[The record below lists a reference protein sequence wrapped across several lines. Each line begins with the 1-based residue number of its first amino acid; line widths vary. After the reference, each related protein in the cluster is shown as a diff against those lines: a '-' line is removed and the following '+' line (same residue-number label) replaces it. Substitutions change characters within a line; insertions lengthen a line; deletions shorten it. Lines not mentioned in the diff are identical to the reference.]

1 MKKKKLF
8 ILLCILTA
16 VVVGALPLYAQDRG
30 GTLIYGEYGA
40 PIRLVP
46 ILANDS
52 ISTRLIELIY
62 GSLVYFDPDG
72 EIKGDLAESWELS
85 QDMKTVTFRLRS
97 DVTWHRVP
105 GENIHHAFSADDV
118 IKTYQIMMN
127 PKTLTSLQSRYN
139 FISSVRK
146 VNSYT
151 VEFKLK
157 KPLLNVMGKF
167 SFKIVPAFMLEGYSF
182 LRGDEELMIYKHPIG
197 TGPYCFVSQEGSS
210 SEVVLQAY
218 EDYHH
223 GEPNIDRIIMRPFA
237 DQNIITQTLL
247 YGGIDLQ
254 TRVPPRDIS
263 EIQGDS
269 QFELA
274 PYSTLSYSFI
284 GYNLRNPVLAIKEVR
299 RAISYAINRQEMLDS
314 FFEGK
319 GQLISGPFAPGSWA
333 YNLDIEPIPYRTETA
348 KRLLDQAGFTET
360 TKNGIRKRGS
370 YTLEFKMVVPISK
383 ENETTKRVI
392 LAFQNYLKNVGIQ
405 INIEWLEWKV
415 WTENVFVKHD
425 FDLIYA
431 DWLFDDSFDISS
443 LFHSREIGPGR
454 NNFGAYKNPEVD
466 ALLDETRTT
475 LDIEKKR
482 TIYKKLHEVLAQDA
496 PYTYLWTLTNYAAYN
511 RKLRRV
517 QIHPTRFFTYI
528 NEWYIPKEEQR

>member
-1 MKKKKLF
+1 MKKKILF
-8 ILLCILTA
+8 TLLCILTTA
-16 VVVGALPLYAQDRG
+16 VIGIFPAHAQEGG

-52 ISTRLIELIY
+52 ISIRLIELIY
-62 GSLVYFDPDG
+62 GSLVYYDPDG
-72 EIKGDLAESWELS
+72 EIKGDLAESWVLS
-85 QDMKTVTFRLRS
+85 QDMKTVTFRLRN
-97 DVTWHRVP
+97 DVMWHSVP
-105 GENIHHAFSADDV
+105 GENRRHAFTADDV
-118 IKTYQIMMN
+118 IKTFQIMMN
-127 PKTLTSLQSRYN
+127 PKTTTSLQSRYN
-139 FISSVRK
+139 FIQSVRK
-146 VNSYT
+146 VNTYT

-157 KPLLNVMGKF
+157 KPLLNVLGKF
-167 SFKIVPAFMLEGYSF
+167 SFKIVPAFMLEEHSSLQG
-182 LRGDEELMIYKHPIG
+182 GEELLLYKHPIG
-197 TGPYCFVSQEGSS
+197 TGPYVFVSQEGSS

-223 GEPNIDRIIMRPFA
+223 GLPNINKIILRPFA

-247 YGGIDLQ
+247 YGGIDLE

-284 GYNLRNPVLAIKEVR
+284 GYNLRNPLLAIREVR
-299 RAISYAINRQEMLDS
+299 KAISYAINRQEMLDS

-333 YNLDIEPIPYRTETA
+333 YNLDVEPIPYRPETA
-348 KRLLDQAGFTET
+348 KQLLNQAGFTEI
-360 TKNGIRKRGS
+360 TKEGIRKRGS

-392 LAFQNYLKNVGIQ
+392 LAFQSYLKAVGIKV
-405 INIEWLEWKV
+405 NIEWLEWKA
-415 WTENVFVKHD
+415 WTESVFVEHD
-425 FDLIYA
+425 FDIIYA

-454 NNFGAYKNPEVD
+454 NNFGAYRNPEVD
-466 ALLDETRTT
+466 SLLDETRTT

-528 NEWYIPKEEQR
+528 NEWYIPKEEQE

>member
-1 MKKKKLF
+1 MKCIKVSLIILVLF
-8 ILLCILTA
+8 IFMC
-16 VVVGALPLYAQDRG
+16 PFLYAQERG

-52 ISTRLIELIY
+52 ISIRLIELIY
-62 GSLVYFDPDG
+62 GSLVYYNQNG
-72 EIKGDLAESWELS
+72 EITGDLAEKWEISRDL
-85 QDMKTVTFRLRS
+85 KTVTFHLRK
-97 DVTWHRVP
+97 DVVWHTVP
-105 GENIHHAFSADDV
+105 GEKNGRPFTADDV
-118 IKTYQIMMN
+118 IKTFNIMMH

-139 FISSVRK
+139 FISSVK
-146 VNSYT
+146 KIDT
-151 VEFKLK
+151 HTIEFKLQ
-157 KPLLNVMGKF
+157 KPLLNVLGKF
-167 SFKIVPAFMLEGYSF
+167 SFKILPSYLLKNVTYLQ
-182 LRGDEELMIYKHPIG
+182 GDEDLLIYKHPIG
-197 TGPYCFVSQEGSS
+197 TGPYVFVSQEGSS
-210 SEVVLQAY
+210 SEAVLEANDQ
-218 EDYHH
+218 YHF
-223 GEPNIDRIIMRPFA
+223 GLPYINKIIMRPFA

-247 YGGIDLQ
+247 YGGIDLE

-269 QFELA
+269 HFELS
-274 PYSTLSYSFI
+274 PYSTLSYSFF
-284 GYNLRNPVLAIKEVR
+284 GYNLRNPLLAIDEVR
-299 RAISYAINRQEMLDS
+299 KAISYAINRQEMLNS

-333 YNLDIEPIPYRTETA
+333 YNLDIDPIPYSPEISE
-348 KRLLDQAGFTET
+348 RLLDKAGFTER
-360 TKNGIRKRGS
+360 TKEGIRVRGS
-370 YTLEFKMVVPISK
+370 YELTFRMVVPISK

-392 LAFQNYLKNVGIQ
+392 LAFQNYLKDVGIK
-405 INIEWLEWKV
+405 IDIEWLEWKT

-425 FDLIYA
+425 FDIIYA

-482 TIYKKLHEVLAQDA
+482 TIYKKLHEILASDV

-517 QIHPTRFFTYI
+517 EIHPTRFFTYVKD
-528 NEWYIPKEEQR
+528 WYIVNKEQE